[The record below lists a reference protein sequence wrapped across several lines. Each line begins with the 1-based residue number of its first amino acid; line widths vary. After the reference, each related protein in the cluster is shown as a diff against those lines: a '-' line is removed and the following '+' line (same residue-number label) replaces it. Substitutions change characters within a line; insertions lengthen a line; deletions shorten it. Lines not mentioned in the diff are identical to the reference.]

1 MLNPSK
7 FTKILVSIFIVVLLS
22 SCSMMK
28 DRDRWTDR
36 GALDTRLIIEYLLAD
51 MPLPPDSD
59 ILEEKTVIQ
68 GSGQGWSGKMTFL
81 TPLSPA
87 ELMIFFYENIATAGW
102 DLISSTI
109 SEQII
114 LVYKRGYRIATVEIL
129 RDYPMFGRQT
139 TGIISV
145 VPDDAVASNPFNQYK
160 LNKQNPD

>member
-1 MLNPSK
+1 
-7 FTKILVSIFIVVLLS
+7 
-22 SCSMMK
+22 
-28 DRDRWTDR
+28 
-36 GALDTRLIIEYLLAD
+36 

-160 LNKQNPD
+160 LRQDSD